1 MGATRQRRN
10 RRPPTGKYARPVMA
24 STRRKPAASLAFV
37 AFATL
42 LGCAGCSTTGS
53 ADGATSAPSPAERL
67 IPVEIHEVAKAEN
80 SVAVRLPRV
89 PGMPA
94 PTLPAAAFTRPLP
107 AHQVV
112 GFLPYWEV
120 GSFTPDY
127 PALTTLVYWAVQLT
141 AGGSI
146 EPAGLGRSVLKSA
159 ALAADIRHAHA
170 AGDRVLLTIFSE
182 STPILH
188 SLAASPATTGRRLAD
203 ESAALV
209 RAGDFDGIDLDLEG
223 DSTADRGGFV
233 KFVTSYS
240 SALRSID
247 PSWSIILNTYPT
259 SAFDTLGFFD
269 VKALMPHVNELFVM
283 AYDMQNPEVPSA
295 TAPLTNASLNDA
307 MTLAEYA
314 SVVPA
319 SRIVLGIP
327 LYGYDF
333 PASSRFDGAATV
345 GLPLAVT
352 YSDIVSVGH
361 PPKWDPV
368 TETPWTVFRRGR
380 TWHQTWFD
388 DPVSIALKTA
398 LAAQFRCAGVGVWE
412 LGMSGGDPKI
422 TAALL
427 GGSPPVKLPLA
438 SG

>member
-1 MGATRQRRN
+1 
-10 RRPPTGKYARPVMA
+10 MA
-24 STRRKPAASLAFV
+24 PTRRKPAASLAL
-37 AFATL
+37 FAIAVL
-42 LGCAGCSTTGS
+42 LGCAGCSSTGS
-53 ADGATSAPSPAERL
+53 GDAATTAPSPAERL

-80 SVAVRLPRV
+80 AVAVRLPKAA
-89 PGMPA
+89 GMAA
-94 PTLPAAAFTRPLP
+94 PTLPAGAFTRPLP

-112 GFLPYWEV
+112 GFLPYWDV

-146 EPAGLGRSVLKSA
+146 APAGLGRSVLSSA
-159 ALAADIRHAHA
+159 ALAGDIRQAHA

-188 SLAASPATTGRRLAD
+188 SLAASPAMTGRRLAD
-203 ESAALV
+203 ESASLL
-209 RAGDFDGIDLDLEG
+209 RAGGFDGVDLDLEG
-223 DSTADRGGFV
+223 DSTADRNGFV
-233 KFVTSYS
+233 RFVSSYS
-240 SALRSID
+240 SALKGAD
-247 PSWSIILNTYPT
+247 PSWSVMLKTYPT
-259 SAFDTLGFFD
+259 SAFDPLGFFD
-269 VKALMPHVNELFVM
+269 VKALVPHVDELFVM
-283 AYDMQNPEVPSA
+283 AYDMQNPDVPSA

-319 SRIVLGIP
+319 SRIILGIP

-345 GLPLAVT
+345 GHPLAVT
-352 YSDIVSVGH
+352 YADIVSVGH

-368 TETPWTVFRRGR
+368 TETPWTVFRRDR

-398 LAAQFRCAGVGVWE
+398 LTTQFRCAGVGVWE
-412 LGMSGGDPKI
+412 LGMSGGDPRI